1 MPSFRPVLHIVGF
14 FLVLLAGAM
23 TVPALV
29 DAAVGEADWQ
39 VFAAAAGM
47 TLGFGGL
54 MVLANRQDRVMIG
67 LRQGFL
73 LTVSS
78 WLVVSA
84 FGALPLWLSRLD
96 LSLTDAFFESVSGLT
111 TTGSTVLE
119 GLDRM
124 PPGILI
130 WRAMLQW
137 LGGIGII
144 VMAVALLP
152 FLKVGGMQLFRTE
165 SSDRSEKV
173 KPRVAQIATRITAVY
188 CGLTLAC
195 GIAYMASGMGPFD
208 ATLHAMTTLSTGGFS
223 SSDASLAH
231 FDSPAVDWVA
241 VVFMLAGGLP
251 FVLYVQ
257 FLQGRPGALWRD
269 PQARSFVALLVAA
282 TLVLAS
288 WLDLSGAYPFLKA
301 LRFSAFNVVSI
312 VTTTGY
318 ETANYAVWGG
328 FAVMLFFFLT
338 FVGGCTGSTAGGIKV
353 FRFDVLF
360 IVALRQLRQ
369 LAFPHAVYPNR
380 YGDRVLSDEVAAAV
394 MSFFFVFLTAVVGLA
409 AALGALG
416 LDFITSISGAA
427 TAIANVGPGL
437 GPVIG
442 PVGNFKPLPD
452 SAKWLLAFGM
462 LLGRLEFFT
471 VLVLFSPKFWRN

>member
-1 MPSFRPVLHIVGF
+1 MPAFRSVFYIVGY
-14 FLVLLAGAM
+14 FLILLAGAM

-39 VFAAAAGM
+39 VFATSAAM
-47 TLGFGGL
+47 TVGFGGL
-54 MVLANRQDRVMIG
+54 MVLANRHDRVEIG

-78 WLVVSA
+78 WLLVSA

-96 LSLTDAFFESVSGLT
+96 LSLTDAVFESVSGLT

-119 GLDRM
+119 ELDRM

-173 KPRVAQIATRITAVY
+173 KPRVTQIAVRIIVVY
-188 CGLTLAC
+188 VGLTLAC
-195 GIAYMASGMGPFD
+195 AIAYAAAGMGLFD
-208 ATLHAMTTLSTGGFS
+208 AVLHAMTTLSTGGFS
-223 SSDASLAH
+223 SSDASIAH
-231 FDSPAVDWVA
+231 FDSAAVDWVA
-241 VVFMLAGGLP
+241 VVFMMAGGVP

-257 FLQGRPGALWRD
+257 TLQGRPSALWRN
-269 PQARSFVALLVAA
+269 PQARSFVGLLLVATFA
-282 TLVLAS
+282 LAL

-328 FAVMLFFFLT
+328 FAVTLFFFLT
-338 FVGGCTGSTAGGIKV
+338 FVGGCTGSTAGGLKV
-353 FRFDVLF
+353 FRFEVLF
-360 IVALRQLRQ
+360 IMALRQLRQ

-380 YGDRVLSDEVAAAV
+380 YGDRVLPDEVALAV
-394 MSFFFVFLTAVVGLA
+394 MSFFFVFMTGVVALA
-409 AALGALG
+409 ALLGALG
-416 LDFITSISGAA
+416 LDFITSISAAA
-427 TAIANVGPGL
+427 TAVANVGPGL
-437 GPVIG
+437 GPIIG

-452 SAKWLLAFGM
+452 LAKWLLALGM

-471 VLVLFSPKFWRN
+471 VLVLFSPKFWRS